1 MRRMLVGTNLKMN
14 LTASELTVY
23 LRALRTGVAAV
34 SHCALFVL
42 PSFPSLW
49 VARRELEGSN
59 VRWGA
64 QDLHPADG
72 GAHTGDVS
80 ASMLVDLGCTYV
92 QVGHV
97 ERRRE
102 HGESDALIAAK
113 VAQALRHGLTP
124 ILCVGEPAR
133 GSTESALDA
142 VIDQLG
148 IAIGELGSD
157 ADRTI
162 VAYEPAWAIGSG
174 AEAAPAE
181 HVLAVHA
188 GIHRWLVEV
197 GLVDV
202 PVIYGGS
209 LDESTAA
216 GLVAL
221 PGVDGLYVGRAALD
235 PGRLATIAAI
245 AEGAALERASA

>member
-1 MRRMLVGTNLKMN
+1 MRRVLVGTNLKMN
-14 LTASELTVY
+14 LTPSELAAW
-23 LRALRTGVAAV
+23 LRALRPRVAAV
-34 SHCALFVL
+34 AHCDLFVL

-64 QDLHPADG
+64 QDVHPADG

-92 QVGHV
+92 QVGHA

-113 VAQALRHGLTP
+113 LAQVLRYGLTP

-133 GSTESALDA
+133 EPTERALHV
-142 VIDQLG
+142 VIGQLG
-148 IAIGELGSD
+148 IALGEAGGD
-157 ADRTI
+157 AGRTI
-162 VAYEPAWAIGSG
+162 VAYEPTWAIGSG
-174 AEAAPAE
+174 AEAAPAD
-181 HVLAVHA
+181 HVMALHA
-188 GIHRWLVEV
+188 GIHRWLAGA

-202 PVIYGGS
+202 PVLYGGS
-209 LDESTAA
+209 LDEGTAA
-216 GLVAL
+216 GLVGL

-235 PGRLATIAAI
+235 PERLARIATIA
-245 AEGAALERASA
+245 EDAALERASA